1 MNRKLFRIPSLFVGI
16 LLTVPLFAFAQNED
30 EDYTVTL
37 SPFTIEEGDSVG
49 HQATNTLAGSRLKT
63 PLRDVGSAIQVIT
76 SQLFEDTGA
85 TTMEEILP
93 YALNIESNGALGNFA
108 DGLLQGFTA
117 GGGVRWQDR
126 NAIGYPNIF
135 SSDGQVIPD
144 LASPFLGPEQLNGDI
159 FFSYRRP
166 IWDDK
171 IDWKFQFNF
180 RNAFGD
186 NDPIPVAINP
196 DGNIAVIRNSQQKTL
211 FLTNTF
217 SF

>member
-30 EDYTVTL
+30 EDDTVTL

-159 FFSYRRP
+159 FFSYRRLSGMTRS
-166 IWDDK
+166 IGSFSSTSAMRLVTM
-171 IDWKFQFNF
+171 IRF
-180 RNAFGD
+180 RSRSTQMETSPLF
-186 NDPIPVAINP
+186 AIRSRRP
-196 DGNIAVIRNSQQKTL
+196 C
-211 FLTNTF
+211 F
-217 SF
+217 